1 MSQPELAYDGKVL
14 PSHTEIKYIDLKT
27 LKDRPENPQIVKDM
41 QTSHLAKDNFNR
53 LVDPKDTG
61 DPLIGQF
68 IDQLDYH
75 YPDNSGAD
83 HHETFDHWM
92 RYNLISATVAGVN
105 PAYVFMFLIYKA
117 LRTKDQQLLK
127 DINQVADLSLGSGH
141 TKPTDETKEPG
152 NVPDKSVK
160 SGSLDSTSPTD
171 NEVTHAGSSAS
182 ASLTPDDLF
191 DDPNYIQP
199 LSPADLPFDDTS
211 DNVVS
216 NPASN
221 SLSHTDVSTDNG
233 MSQSERPAGTGQS
246 TVSSQP
252 PVSQPDN
259 QPGNIPFGQS
269 VDWGGSGY
277 SDEESSSETGTKS
290 GGEQTVTGGDQAGN
304 SLDNGVEEQS
314 DDGQDDWLAKPG
326 DNRGDLESDQ
336 AGNAQVDQPAGNGPD
351 DNELPTD
358 QLPDPASPESDIN
371 TADQAADEYF
381 DDKQTY
387 QADIPT
393 ANVNPDTNEALNDKF
408 DLNSSLFEIKNTP
421 IGDGLFN
428 LHYRIKD
435 KEMKRASVLTPLF
448 DVMKAILLDEIHDP
462 MVVGLVDKLSYG
474 DVITAYFIYTAARE
488 EQISRRLYERYCLAY
503 GLLTLTTRQ
512 ADMLRQSKSLGAILK
527 NNELPPRVRW
537 FLYMNK
543 HAPQAKRD
551 MLSRVFNRL
560 DQISD
565 TLDVQTALMAGQ
577 LSAYDEADWPDMLYG
592 TETKRALKEIDDSH
606 DDLVSPLKTMRR
618 TRQVRRR
625 NRRK

>member
-41 QTSHLAKDNFNR
+41 QTSHLVKDNFNR
-53 LVDPKDTG
+53 LVDPRDTG

-75 YPDNSGAD
+75 YTDNSGAD

-141 TKPTDETKEPG
+141 PKSTDEAKEPV
-152 NVPDKSVK
+152 NAPDKSVK
-160 SGSLDSTSPTD
+160 SGSLDLTSSTD
-171 NEVTHAGSSAS
+171 NEVTPAGSSAS

-211 DNVVS
+211 DN
-216 NPASN
+216 
-221 SLSHTDVSTDNG
+221 G
-233 MSQSERPAGTGQS
+233 MSQSDRPAGTGQS
-246 TVSSQP
+246 TVNSQAL
-252 PVSQPDN
+252 VNQPDN

-269 VDWGGSGY
+269 VDWGGGGY
-277 SDEESSSETGTKS
+277 SDEELSSETGPKL
-290 GGEQTVTGGDQAGN
+290 GGEQTVTGGDQAEN
-304 SLDNGVEEQS
+304 SLDNGEEEPS
-314 DDGQDDWLAKPG
+314 DDGKDDWLVKPG
-326 DNRGDLESDQ
+326 ENRGDLESKQ
-336 AGNAQVDQPAGNGPD
+336 AGNVQVDQLAGDGHD
-351 DNELPTD
+351 DNELSTD

-371 TADQAADEYF
+371 NADQAADEYF
-381 DDKQTY
+381 SDKQNH
-387 QADIPT
+387 QAEIPT

-408 DLNSSLFEIKNTP
+408 DLSSSLFEIKNTS

-462 MVVGLVDKLSYG
+462 MVAGLLDKLSYG

-503 GLLTLTTRQ
+503 ALLTLTTRQ

>member
-1 MSQPELAYDGKVL
+1 M
-14 PSHTEIKYIDLKT
+14 DLKT

-41 QTSHLAKDNFNR
+41 QTSHLSKDNFNR
-53 LVDPKDTG
+53 LVDPRDNG

-75 YPDNSGAD
+75 YPDNFGAD

-141 TKPTDETKEPG
+141 TKPTDEPKEPV
-152 NVPDKSVK
+152 NTSDKSVK
-160 SGSLDSTSPTD
+160 SGSLDSTSSID
-171 NEVTHAGSSAS
+171 NEVTPVGSSAS

-191 DDPNYIQP
+191 DDPNYAQS
-199 LSPADLPFDDTS
+199 LSPADLPFADTS
-211 DNVVS
+211 DNVVA

-221 SLSHTDVSTDNG
+221 SLSHTDASTDNG

-246 TVSSQP
+246 TVSAQAP
-252 PVSQPDN
+252 ASQPDN

-277 SDEESSSETGTKS
+277 SDEDLSSEAGPKS
-290 GGEQTVTGGDQAGN
+290 GGEQTVIGGDQA
-304 SLDNGVEEQS
+304 V
-314 DDGQDDWLAKPG
+314 
-326 DNRGDLESDQ
+326 DQ
-336 AGNAQVDQPAGNGPD
+336 AGDVQVDQPAGDGHD
-351 DNELPTD
+351 DNELPID

-371 TADQAADEYF
+371 NADQAADEYF
-381 DDKQTY
+381 DDKQNY
-387 QADIPT
+387 QAEIPT
-393 ANVNPDTNEALNDKF
+393 ANVDLDTNEALNDKF

-462 MVVGLVDKLSYG
+462 IVAGLLDKLSYG

-503 GLLTLTTRQ
+503 ALLTLTTRQ